1 MVVKNPL
8 FANVVKESLGKSNN
22 LSQTWKERA
31 YRALPRWRNGAGF
44 TSMSFDDTGSNP
56 EGAWAESM
64 KPNWNKDTGK
74 GVNLAISPY
83 FLESKKRIAQKFG
96 EGRLTKSGRRLP
108 ESSGIKG

>member
-1 MVVKNPL
+1 
-8 FANVVKESLGKSNN
+8 
-22 LSQTWKERA
+22 
-31 YRALPRWRNGAGF
+31 
-44 TSMSFDDTGSNP
+44 
-56 EGAWAESM
+56 M